1 MIRIGGSI
9 YDETAPLR
17 VKICG
22 LREEEH
28 VALACA
34 EGAAYLGFVF
44 FPKSP
49 RAIDP
54 EHAARL
60 AMAAKPGVARVGLF
74 VDASDAEIETVLNA
88 APLDMLQL
96 HGDETPER
104 VIDIRRRFG
113 VPVIKAVGIAQ
124 DKDLI
129 ALDIFEGV
137 ADMVLC
143 DAKPPKGA
151 VVPGGAGVAF
161 DWRLLAG
168 RAWQKPWLLAGGLT
182 PENVCEA
189 ARLTG
194 AGEVDVSSGVE
205 ISRGKK
211 SPELIQAFLRAAR
224 RENAGRAPEGARH

>member
-1 MIRIGGSI
+1 MIRLDGPE
-9 YDETAPLR
+9 YDSSAPLR

-44 FPKSP
+44 FEKSP
-49 RAIDP
+49 RYVDA
-54 EHAARL
+54 ERAARL
-60 AMAAKPGVARVGLF
+60 ALAAEPGIARVGLF
-74 VDASDAEIETVLNA
+74 VDASDADLDAVLEK
-88 APLDMLQL
+88 APLDFLQL
-96 HGDETPER
+96 HGKEPPER
-104 VIDIRRRFG
+104 VIEIRERFG

-124 DKDLI
+124 DSDLI
-129 ALDIFEGV
+129 ALDIYEGV

-143 DAKPPKGA
+143 DAKPLPGQ

-168 RAWQKPWLLAGGLT
+168 RTWRRPWLLAGGLT
-182 PENVCEA
+182 PENVQEA

-205 ISRGKK
+205 SERGRK
-211 SPELIQAFLRAAR
+211 SADLIRAFLRAAR
-224 RENAGRAPEGARH
+224 RAGAGRAPEGT